1 MGIRHELHL
10 KNIDS
15 DKPTMP
21 LACFTMKRKENDDF
35 LRVLKSIQVP
45 DGYTSNISQC
55 IQLQERKITGLK
67 SHDSHVLMQQFLPI
81 TIRGSLPKKV
91 TSTLIDLSCIF
102 RELCSKTLQVKELKQ
117 LESRI
122 AVTLCN
128 LESIFPPSFFTIMV
142 HLVTY
147 MAMEAKIAGPIHYR
161 WMYPVER
168 YGNNGLRIS
177 CYQPL
182 IYSLLINPT
191 IGLEIGTY

>member
-10 KNIDS
+10 KNIDF

-21 LACFTMKRKENDDF
+21 LTCFTMKRKEKDDF

-45 DGYTSNISQC
+45 DDYASNISQC

-67 SHDSHVLMQQFLPI
+67 SHDSHILMQQFLLI
-81 TIRGSLPKKV
+81 TIQGSLPKKV

-102 RELCSKTLQVKELKQ
+102 KELCSKTLQVKELKQ

-147 MAMEAKIAGPIHYR
+147 MAMEAKIARPIHYR
-161 WMYPVER
+161 WMYPV
-168 YGNNGLRIS
+168 
-177 CYQPL
+177 
-182 IYSLLINPT
+182 
-191 IGLEIGTY
+191 